1 MSGFDFKTPCN
12 KPRRRQ
18 DKQEPR
24 SDEEPLHQ
32 TSAPAPAATSN
43 IHRIHR
49 QRDTLLLKNKL
60 IDINVDNMIDINVA
74 RQWLEGLTPEIKN
87 KIGDSYS
94 VLLNQLN
101 ADSVQLNADSADE
114 DEEWEE
120 MDDSGNYEF
129 PC

>member
-1 MSGFDFKTPCN
+1 
-12 KPRRRQ
+12 
-18 DKQEPR
+18 
-24 SDEEPLHQ
+24 
-32 TSAPAPAATSN
+32 
-43 IHRIHR
+43 
-49 QRDTLLLKNKL
+49 
-60 IDINVDNMIDINVA
+60 MIDINVA